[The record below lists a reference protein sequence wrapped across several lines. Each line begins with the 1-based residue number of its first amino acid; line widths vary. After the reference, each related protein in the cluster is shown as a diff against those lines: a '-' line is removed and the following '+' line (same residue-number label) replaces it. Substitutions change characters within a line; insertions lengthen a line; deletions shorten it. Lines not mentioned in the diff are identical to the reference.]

1 MHTAIARV
9 QPAPAPAPA
18 PARLK
23 QSKQGSN
30 QFDTVFH
37 KVHTELH

>member
-9 QPAPAPAPA
+9 QPAPA

-30 QFDTVFH
+30 QFDTEFH

>member
-9 QPAPAPAPA
+9 QPAPA

>member
-9 QPAPAPAPA
+9 QPA